1 MGAKAPKL
9 QLLGAR
15 HGTVDKKTLKKS
27 RQKQFMVV
35 KNLVIKPQPKGEALL
50 IETYK
55 KLLQTAT
62 PSDTPIVWEKEKVLG
77 HDLFIGYIDCSRCR
91 CSAPG

>member
-27 RQKQFMVV
+27 RQKQFMVINYV
-35 KNLVIKPQPKGEALL
+35 LIKSKGEALAKSTPDVN
-50 IETYK
+50 IHPHFHN
-55 KLLQTAT
+55 LLRFQA
-62 PSDTPIVWEKEKVLG
+62 L
-77 HDLFIGYIDCSRCR
+77 L
-91 CSAPG
+91 